1 MPVFGVVVEEVVHGD
16 NLMVEEVVHG
26 DNLMVEEVVHGDNLI
41 GEEVVHGD
49 NLMVEEVVYDDNQ
62 AGQDWS
68 GRLGAQQETRR
79 SLLSGLTFLQ
89 SGVATHPSFL

>member
-1 MPVFGVVVEEVVHGD
+1 MPPLFSVFFVSGNKPRPVPVFGVVVEEVVHGD

-26 DNLMVEEVVHGDNLI
+26 DNLMLVEVVHG
-41 GEEVVHGD
+41 
-49 NLMVEEVVYDDNQ
+49 DNQ

>member
-1 MPVFGVVVEEVVHGD
+1 MPPLFSVFFVSGNKPRPVPVFGVVVEEVVHG
-16 NLMVEEVVHG
+16 N
-26 DNLMVEEVVHGDNLI
+26 NLI

-49 NLMVEEVVYDDNQ
+49 NLMLVEVVHGDNQ
-62 AGQDWS
+62 VGQDWS